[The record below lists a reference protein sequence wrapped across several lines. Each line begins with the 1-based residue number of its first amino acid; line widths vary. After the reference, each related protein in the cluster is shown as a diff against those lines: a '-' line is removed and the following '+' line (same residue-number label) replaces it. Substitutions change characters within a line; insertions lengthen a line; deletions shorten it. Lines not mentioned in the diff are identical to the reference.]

1 VATTLDILAG
11 AGRGGAVSVRARRH
25 QLTVCWNGPTS
36 GWRPQPPS
44 REYLQVEGSFTDR
57 LPWLVLTGRLL
68 DEHVLAVRR
77 WAEWAT
83 GVVETWPDD
92 ITRTEPPLNALRAMA
107 DRIDAARSTAQRPSA
122 HEPQDA
128 EGP

>member
-1 VATTLDILAG
+1 
-11 AGRGGAVSVRARRH
+11 
-25 QLTVCWNGPTS
+25 
-36 GWRPQPPS
+36 
-44 REYLQVEGSFTDR
+44 

-92 ITRTEPPLNALRAMA
+92 ITRTEPPLNAPRAMA